1 LISNQQ
7 NNYTKKER
15 KMKNEEIYNKW
26 TEFITEYQEYFLD
39 NEIQWINTLEGVK
52 KYINEN
58 NKRPL
63 NKH

>member
-15 KMKNEEIYNKW
+15 KMKNEEIYNKL

>member
-1 LISNQQ
+1 
-7 NNYTKKER
+7 
-15 KMKNEEIYNKW
+15 MKNEEIYNKL